1 MFIIERPGA
10 EGAGAIFPKREIHAL
25 NLARFVYKRSG
36 YVRDFFW
43 SIAVLMFKLP
53 IGRLASGLFY
63 GGLLLLTAMGAALA
77 DGGNKSWSLSGSVG
91 FQYDDNV
98 TTDEIDNTSNLS
110 DTAAVIEAL
119 VSYRPDMG
127 KKFGLELSYDFSQ
140 SLYQDLSS
148 FDMQSHLFSASIE
161 NEYKDYDIGLNYL
174 YGRTFL
180 GGDDFLSMHSI
191 TPTLGRS
198 MTDTWYVSL
207 RYNYQNKDFITG
219 SNDGRDA
226 DFNSGTID
234 NFLFFMGGKGY
245 FSFGYQAEDENTN
258 SDEFD
263 YFGHIFHARL
273 KLPVPLDGLEAFNPV
288 LNAGVKYS
296 DKDYSSITSSIG
308 AKRNDERTTINLGL
322 DGDIT
327 RHVFAKFDYEY
338 IDAQSNL
345 ASSDFTENIVTISVG
360 ARF

>member
-1 MFIIERPGA
+1 V
-10 EGAGAIFPKREIHAL
+10 L
-25 NLARFVYKRSG
+25 NSKFS
-36 YVRDFFW
+36 
-43 SIAVLMFKLP
+43 
-53 IGRLASGLFY
+53 IGRLAPVLLS
-63 GGLLLLTAMGAALA
+63 GGLLLVTPVGGAFA
-77 DGGNKSWSLSGSVG
+77 DNGDNKPWSLSGSVG

-98 TTDEIDNTSNLS
+98 TTDEIDSTSNLS
-110 DTAAVIEAL
+110 DTAAVIEASA
-119 VSYRPDMG
+119 SYRPDMG
-127 KKFGLELSYDFSQ
+127 KNVGLELSYDFSQ

-148 FDMQSHLFSASIE
+148 FDLQSHLFSASIE
-161 NEYKDYDIGLNYL
+161 NEYKGYDVGLNYL

-180 GGDDFLSMHSI
+180 GGDDFLSMHSF

-198 MTDTWYVSL
+198 VTDTWYVSL
-207 RYNYQNKDFITG
+207 RYNYQNKDFISS

-226 DFNSGTID
+226 GLNSGTID
-234 NFLFFMGGKGY
+234 NFLFLMDGKGY
-245 FSFGYQAEDENTN
+245 FSFGYQAEDENTDG
-258 SDEFD
+258 DEFD

-273 KLPVPLDGLEAFNPV
+273 KLPVPVDGLEAFNPV

-296 DKDYSSITSSIG
+296 DKDYSSVTSSIG
-308 AKRNDERTTINLGL
+308 AERNDERTTFNLGL

-327 RHVFAKFDYEY
+327 RLVFAKFDYEY